1 MYCFLQ
7 TCETTNIVKHK
18 RNHLHSNSLVLKVL
32 AVDLSL
38 DIPFVVT
45 QLRFPG
51 LEFQWILNTA
61 DGNAIDIYI
70 FKLDILRVRD
80 TFIIGHGSDPQ
91 DVASVIVNSRDG
103 PVSHVYRMFD
113 DYAWIQ
119 LYVTPYPQI
128 PLQLGVR
135 GLAEGALV
143 DREGMYDYIL
153 YLFIYLFY
161 FRAR

>member
-1 MYCFLQ
+1 M
-7 TCETTNIVKHK
+7 I
-18 RNHLHSNSLVLKVL
+18 
-32 AVDLSL
+32 
-38 DIPFVVT
+38 T
-45 QLRFPG
+45 QSRFPG

-103 PVSHVYRMFD
+103 PVSHVYRIFG
-113 DYAWIQ
+113 DYAWIK
-119 LYVTPYPQI
+119 LYVTPYLQI

-143 DREGMYDYIL
+143 DREGMLHGLTHI
-153 YLFIYLFY
+153 F
-161 FRAR
+161 

>member
-1 MYCFLQ
+1 M
-7 TCETTNIVKHK
+7 
-18 RNHLHSNSLVLKVL
+18 L

-38 DIPFVVT
+38 DIPFVIT
-45 QLRFPG
+45 QSRFPG
-51 LEFQWILNTA
+51 LELSWILNTA

-91 DVASVIVNSRDG
+91 DVASVIVNSRNG
-103 PVSHVYRMFD
+103 PVSHVYRIFA
-113 DYAWIQ
+113 DYAWIK

-143 DREGMYDYIL
+143 DREGMFNYMV
-153 YLFIYLFY
+153 
-161 FRAR
+161 